1 MRKRNR
7 DPAHLISKEEIM
19 NTYAEKKKS
28 PMLTKKQQSPQK
40 SSDEMLRSG
49 LSSLH
54 SRPAALSE
62 ELGNKIRERCGIN
75 PASVKVYRDDG
86 LSGLGQKA
94 YAKGAEIHL
103 SGGVSTSGEEG
114 QRVVLH
120 EAAHIAQQGS
130 RSVAGAVNDDP
141 ALEQQADR
149 VAAGEVMQGSFSV
162 PVNSENA
169 PVQGWAPWDKAKKK
183 FAEKKERDAKRTAAF
198 AEGTSL
204 GNKHLDR
211 LVAANDWVRDKMDD
225 FRDFRSGVK
234 EKIADKY
241 HGSKFESG
249 VNKTKGWF
257 KGVGSG
263 IAGMAKSAGNWVKDK
278 ATDAGTAI
286 KGSKLG
292 QWVSRKKEERA
303 KKKAE
308 EALKPKEPGK
318 FSKFMTGA
326 KNWVS
331 DKAKSAGG
339 WISDKAKA
347 AGSAIKGSKLGQWVS
362 RKKEERA
369 KKKAAEAQKEP
380 GWFKKTAAAA
390 GEKIKSGAGWVKDK
404 AVKGGTWVKNKA
416 VKAGKWLSKKKDDI
430 SDWIEEK
437 KQAYADHDDQRYLK
451 RLVRKGGASAL
462 NAIALADQDLKH
474 GEYSGNVKHRAE
486 ALRDYDEEKRQFMTD
501 EESKAAKAAK
511 KAEPLSAGKVL
522 DVVGDNVDVVGSVMS
537 AHDARKR
544 GNSQQAALDSMDAI
558 NSGMGYVTK
567 GLSSLDLPG
576 LSAVGDVAE
585 MGTTIGKLGIH
596 SYQKHKLNG
605 VDEAGQTAGVDEA
618 DQKYMR
624 IAHSG
629 YGNTLDQEIRSG
641 VGDVAKYGISAL
653 GSGLSAVTGGVSST
667 VAKGLNKAV
676 DLGVSHMN
684 SSAREKTDSEIGY
697 EDIFGSVD
705 AAKKFKSKHSIDKNT
720 MEILMR
726 RNTGSRSMS
735 DLADRSRYEAA
746 RVNHQYLA
754 REGDNG
760 AKKMMAAFGEKNFEQ
775 TPLSMIDE
783 KIGQSHSLKELN
795 KRRRLA
801 Y

>member
-1 MRKRNR
+1 
-7 DPAHLISKEEIM
+7 M

-114 QRVVLH
+114 QRVILH

-162 PVNSENA
+162 PMNSENA

-416 VKAGKWLSKKKDDI
+416 VKAGKWISKKKDDI

-451 RLVRKGGASAL
+451 RLVRKGGASVL
-462 NAIALADQDLKH
+462 NSIALADQDLKH

-522 DVVGDNVDVVGSVMS
+522 DAVGDNVDVVGSVMS

-629 YGNTLDQEIRSG
+629 YGNTLDQDIRSG

-795 KRRRLA
+795 RRRRLA

>member
-103 SGGVSTSGEEG
+103 SGGVSTSGEDG
-114 QRVVLH
+114 QRVILH

-130 RSVAGAVNDDP
+130 RSVAGAVNDAP

-303 KKKAE
+303 KKKA
-308 EALKPKEPGK
+308 
-318 FSKFMTGA
+318 
-326 KNWVS
+326 
-331 DKAKSAGG
+331 
-339 WISDKAKA
+339 
-347 AGSAIKGSKLGQWVS
+347 
-362 RKKEERA
+362 
-369 KKKAAEAQKEP
+369 AEAQKEP

-416 VKAGKWLSKKKDDI
+416 VKAGKWISKKKDDI

-437 KQAYADHDDQRYLK
+437 KQAYADHDDQRHLK

-522 DVVGDNVDVVGSVMS
+522 DAVGDNVDVVGSVMS

-629 YGNTLDQEIRSG
+629 YGNTLDQDIRSG

-795 KRRRLA
+795 RRRRLA

>member
-1 MRKRNR
+1 
-7 DPAHLISKEEIM
+7 M

-103 SGGVSTSGEEG
+103 SGGVSTSGEDG
-114 QRVVLH
+114 QRVILH
-120 EAAHIAQQGS
+120 EAAHVAQQGS

-331 DKAKSAGG
+331 DKAKSAGT
-339 WISDKAKA
+339 
-347 AGSAIKGSKLGQWVS
+347 AIKESKLGQWVS

-522 DVVGDNVDVVGSVMS
+522 DAVGDNVDVVGSVMS

-754 REGDNG
+754 KEGDNG

-795 KRRRLA
+795 RRRRLA

>member
-1 MRKRNR
+1 
-7 DPAHLISKEEIM
+7 M

-103 SGGVSTSGEEG
+103 SGGVSTSGEDG
-114 QRVVLH
+114 QRVILH

-130 RSVAGAVNDDP
+130 RSVAGAVNDAP

-331 DKAKSAGG
+331 DKAKSAGT
-339 WISDKAKA
+339 
-347 AGSAIKGSKLGQWVS
+347 AIKESKLGQWVS

-416 VKAGKWLSKKKDDI
+416 VKAGKWISKKKDDI

-522 DVVGDNVDVVGSVMS
+522 DAVGDNVDVVGSVMS

-629 YGNTLDQEIRSG
+629 YGNTLDQDIRSG

-697 EDIFGSVD
+697 EDIFGSVE

-795 KRRRLA
+795 RRRRLA

>member
-1 MRKRNR
+1 
-7 DPAHLISKEEIM
+7 M

-103 SGGVSTSGEEG
+103 SGGVSTSGEDG
-114 QRVVLH
+114 QRVILH

-211 LVAANDWVRDKMDD
+211 LLAANDWVRDKMDD

-522 DVVGDNVDVVGSVMS
+522 DAVGDNVDVVGSVMS

-629 YGNTLDQEIRSG
+629 YGNTLDQDIRSG

-795 KRRRLA
+795 RRRRLA

>member
-1 MRKRNR
+1 
-7 DPAHLISKEEIM
+7 M

-114 QRVVLH
+114 QRVILH

-331 DKAKSAGG
+331 DKAKSAG
-339 WISDKAKA
+339 
-347 AGSAIKGSKLGQWVS
+347 SAIKESKLGQWVS

-451 RLVRKGGASAL
+451 RLVRKGGASVL
-462 NAIALADQDLKH
+462 NSIALADQDLKH
-474 GEYSGNVKHRAE
+474 GEHSGNVKHRAE

-522 DVVGDNVDVVGSVMS
+522 DAVGDNVDVVGSVMS

-629 YGNTLDQEIRSG
+629 YGNTLDQDIRSG

-795 KRRRLA
+795 RRRRLA

>member
-1 MRKRNR
+1 
-7 DPAHLISKEEIM
+7 M

-103 SGGVSTSGEEG
+103 SGGVSTSGEYG
-114 QRVVLH
+114 QRVILH

-331 DKAKSAGG
+331 DKAKSAGT
-339 WISDKAKA
+339 
-347 AGSAIKGSKLGQWVS
+347 AIKESKLGQWVS

-451 RLVRKGGASAL
+451 RLVRKGGASVL
-462 NAIALADQDLKH
+462 NSIALADQDLKH

-522 DVVGDNVDVVGSVMS
+522 DAVGDNVDVVGSVMS

-629 YGNTLDQEIRSG
+629 YGNTLDQDIRSG

-795 KRRRLA
+795 RRRRLA

>member
-1 MRKRNR
+1 
-7 DPAHLISKEEIM
+7 M

-103 SGGVSTSGEEG
+103 SGGVSTSGEDG
-114 QRVVLH
+114 QRVILH

-303 KKKAE
+303 KKKA
-308 EALKPKEPGK
+308 
-318 FSKFMTGA
+318 
-326 KNWVS
+326 
-331 DKAKSAGG
+331 
-339 WISDKAKA
+339 
-347 AGSAIKGSKLGQWVS
+347 
-362 RKKEERA
+362 
-369 KKKAAEAQKEP
+369 AEAQKEP

-416 VKAGKWLSKKKDDI
+416 VKAGKWISKKKDDI

-486 ALRDYDEEKRQFMTD
+486 ALQDYDEEKRQFMTD

-522 DVVGDNVDVVGSVMS
+522 DAVGDNVDVVGSVMS

-629 YGNTLDQEIRSG
+629 YGNTLDQDIRSG

>member
-1 MRKRNR
+1 
-7 DPAHLISKEEIM
+7 M

-54 SRPAALSE
+54 SRPTALSE

-103 SGGVSTSGEEG
+103 SGGVSTSGEDG
-114 QRVVLH
+114 QRVILH

-303 KKKAE
+303 KKKA
-308 EALKPKEPGK
+308 
-318 FSKFMTGA
+318 
-326 KNWVS
+326 
-331 DKAKSAGG
+331 
-339 WISDKAKA
+339 
-347 AGSAIKGSKLGQWVS
+347 
-362 RKKEERA
+362 
-369 KKKAAEAQKEP
+369 AEAQKEP

-522 DVVGDNVDVVGSVMS
+522 DAVGDNVDVVGSVMS

-629 YGNTLDQEIRSG
+629 YGNTLDQDIRSG

-795 KRRRLA
+795 RRRRLA

>member
-1 MRKRNR
+1 
-7 DPAHLISKEEIM
+7 M

-49 LSSLH
+49 LSPLH

-331 DKAKSAGG
+331 DKAKSAGT
-339 WISDKAKA
+339 
-347 AGSAIKGSKLGQWVS
+347 AIKESKLGQWVS

-522 DVVGDNVDVVGSVMS
+522 DAVGDNVDVVGSVMS

-544 GNSQQAALDSMDAI
+544 GNSQQAALDSMDTI

-754 REGDNG
+754 KEGDNG

-795 KRRRLA
+795 RRRRLA

>member
-1 MRKRNR
+1 
-7 DPAHLISKEEIM
+7 M

-103 SGGVSTSGEEG
+103 SGGVSTSGEDG
-114 QRVVLH
+114 QRVILH

-162 PVNSENA
+162 PMNSENA

-416 VKAGKWLSKKKDDI
+416 VKAGKWISKKKDDI

-522 DVVGDNVDVVGSVMS
+522 DAVGDNVDVVGSVMS

-629 YGNTLDQEIRSG
+629 YGNTLDQDIRSG

-697 EDIFGSVD
+697 EDIFGSVE

>member
-1 MRKRNR
+1 
-7 DPAHLISKEEIM
+7 M

-114 QRVVLH
+114 QRVILH
-120 EAAHIAQQGS
+120 EAAHVAQQGS

-141 ALEQQADR
+141 SLEQQADR

-331 DKAKSAGG
+331 DKAKSAG
-339 WISDKAKA
+339 
-347 AGSAIKGSKLGQWVS
+347 SAIKGSKLGQWVS

-416 VKAGKWLSKKKDDI
+416 VKAGKWISKKKDDI

-522 DVVGDNVDVVGSVMS
+522 DAVGDNVDVVGSVMS

-697 EDIFGSVD
+697 EDIFGSVE

-795 KRRRLA
+795 RRRRLA

>member
-103 SGGVSTSGEEG
+103 SGGVSTSGEDG
-114 QRVVLH
+114 QRVILH

-130 RSVAGAVNDDP
+130 RSVAGAVNDAP

-263 IAGMAKSAGNWVKDK
+263 IAGIAKSAGNWVKDK

-331 DKAKSAGG
+331 DKAKSAGT
-339 WISDKAKA
+339 
-347 AGSAIKGSKLGQWVS
+347 AIKGSKLGQWVS

-416 VKAGKWLSKKKDDI
+416 VKAGKWISKKKDDI

-451 RLVRKGGASAL
+451 RLVRKGGASVL
-462 NAIALADQDLKH
+462 NSIALADQDLKH

-522 DVVGDNVDVVGSVMS
+522 DAVGDNVDVVGSVMS

-629 YGNTLDQEIRSG
+629 YGNTLDQDIRSG

-667 VAKGLNKAV
+667 VAKGLNRAV

-795 KRRRLA
+795 RRRRLA

>member
-1 MRKRNR
+1 
-7 DPAHLISKEEIM
+7 M

-114 QRVVLH
+114 QRVILH

-331 DKAKSAGG
+331 DKAKSAG
-339 WISDKAKA
+339 
-347 AGSAIKGSKLGQWVS
+347 SAIKESKLGQWVS

-451 RLVRKGGASAL
+451 RLVRKGGASVL
-462 NAIALADQDLKH
+462 NSIALADQDLKH

-522 DVVGDNVDVVGSVMS
+522 DAVGDNVDVVGSVMS

>member
-1 MRKRNR
+1 
-7 DPAHLISKEEIM
+7 M

-162 PVNSENA
+162 PMNSENA

-331 DKAKSAGG
+331 DKAKSAGT
-339 WISDKAKA
+339 
-347 AGSAIKGSKLGQWVS
+347 AIKESKLGQWVS

-522 DVVGDNVDVVGSVMS
+522 DAVGDNVDVVGSVMS

-629 YGNTLDQEIRSG
+629 YGNTLDQDIRSG

-795 KRRRLA
+795 RRRRLA

>member
-1 MRKRNR
+1 
-7 DPAHLISKEEIM
+7 M

-28 PMLTKKQQSPQK
+28 PAPVKKQQSPQK
-40 SSDEMLRSG
+40 NSDEMLRSG

-114 QRVVLH
+114 QRVILH

-162 PVNSENA
+162 PVNSESA

-211 LVAANDWVRDKMDD
+211 LVAANDWLRDTLDD
-225 FRDFRSGVK
+225 FHDFRSGVK

-263 IAGMAKSAGNWVKDK
+263 IAGMAKSAGNWVRDK

-286 KGSKLG
+286 KGSRLG

-303 KKKAE
+303 RKKAE

-326 KNWVS
+326 KNWAS

-347 AGSAIKGSKLGQWVS
+347 AGTAIKGSKLGQWVS

-390 GEKIKSGAGWVKDK
+390 GEKIKAGAGWVKDK

-558 NSGMGYVTK
+558 NSGMGYVTTALK
-567 GLSSLDLPG
+567 NVDLPG

-605 VDEAGQTAGVDEA
+605 VDEAAQNAGVDEA

-684 SSAREKTDSEIGY
+684 SSAREKTDSDIGY
-697 EDIFGSVD
+697 EDIFGSVE
-705 AAKKFKSKHSIDKNT
+705 AAKKFKSKHSIDKST
-720 MEILMR
+720 MEILMK

-754 REGDNG
+754 REGNNG

-783 KIGQSHSLKELN
+783 KIGQSHTLKELN

>member
-1 MRKRNR
+1 
-7 DPAHLISKEEIM
+7 M

-103 SGGVSTSGEEG
+103 SGGVSTSGEDG
-114 QRVVLH
+114 QRVILH

-130 RSVAGAVNDDP
+130 RSVAGAVNDAP

-263 IAGMAKSAGNWVKDK
+263 IAGIAKSAGNWVKDK

-326 KNWVS
+326 KNCVS
-331 DKAKSAGG
+331 DKAKSAGT
-339 WISDKAKA
+339 
-347 AGSAIKGSKLGQWVS
+347 AIKGSKLGQWVS

-416 VKAGKWLSKKKDDI
+416 VKAGKWISKKKDDI

-451 RLVRKGGASAL
+451 RLVRKGGASVL
-462 NAIALADQDLKH
+462 NSIALADQDLKH

-522 DVVGDNVDVVGSVMS
+522 DAVGDNVDVVGSVMS

-629 YGNTLDQEIRSG
+629 YGNTLDQDIRSG

-795 KRRRLA
+795 RRRRLA

>member
-1 MRKRNR
+1 
-7 DPAHLISKEEIM
+7 
-19 NTYAEKKKS
+19 
-28 PMLTKKQQSPQK
+28 MLTKKQQSPQK

-103 SGGVSTSGEEG
+103 SGGVSTSGEDG
-114 QRVVLH
+114 QRVILH

-162 PVNSENA
+162 PMNSENA

-416 VKAGKWLSKKKDDI
+416 VKAGKWISKKKDDI

-451 RLVRKGGASAL
+451 RLVRKGGASVL
-462 NAIALADQDLKH
+462 NSIALADQDLKH

-522 DVVGDNVDVVGSVMS
+522 DAVGDNVDVVGSVMS

-629 YGNTLDQEIRSG
+629 YGNTLDQDIRSG

-795 KRRRLA
+795 RRRRLA

>member
-1 MRKRNR
+1 
-7 DPAHLISKEEIM
+7 M

-331 DKAKSAGG
+331 DKAKSAGT
-339 WISDKAKA
+339 
-347 AGSAIKGSKLGQWVS
+347 AIKESKLGQWVS

-416 VKAGKWLSKKKDDI
+416 VKAGKWISKKKDDI

-522 DVVGDNVDVVGSVMS
+522 DAVGDNVDVVGSVMS

-684 SSAREKTDSEIGY
+684 SSAREKTDSDIGY

>member
-1 MRKRNR
+1 
-7 DPAHLISKEEIM
+7 M

-103 SGGVSTSGEEG
+103 SGGVSTSGEDG
-114 QRVVLH
+114 QRVILH

-331 DKAKSAGG
+331 DKAKSAGT
-339 WISDKAKA
+339 
-347 AGSAIKGSKLGQWVS
+347 AIKESKLGQWVS

-416 VKAGKWLSKKKDDI
+416 VKAGKWISKKKDDI

-522 DVVGDNVDVVGSVMS
+522 DAVGDNVDVVGSVMS

-629 YGNTLDQEIRSG
+629 YGNTLDQDIRSG

>member
-1 MRKRNR
+1 
-7 DPAHLISKEEIM
+7 M

-416 VKAGKWLSKKKDDI
+416 VKAGKWISKKKDDI

-437 KQAYADHDDQRYLK
+437 KQVYADHDDQRYLK
-451 RLVRKGGASAL
+451 RLVRKGGASVL
-462 NAIALADQDLKH
+462 NSIALADQDLKH

-522 DVVGDNVDVVGSVMS
+522 DAVGDNVDVVGSVMS

-684 SSAREKTDSEIGY
+684 SSAREKTDSDIGY

>member
-1 MRKRNR
+1 
-7 DPAHLISKEEIM
+7 M

-103 SGGVSTSGEEG
+103 SGGVSTSGEDG
-114 QRVVLH
+114 QRVILH

-331 DKAKSAGG
+331 DKAKSAGT
-339 WISDKAKA
+339 
-347 AGSAIKGSKLGQWVS
+347 AIKESKLGQWVS

-416 VKAGKWLSKKKDDI
+416 VKAGKWISKKKDDI

-451 RLVRKGGASAL
+451 RLVRKGGASVL
-462 NAIALADQDLKH
+462 NSIALADQDLKH
-474 GEYSGNVKHRAE
+474 GEHSGNVKHRAE

-522 DVVGDNVDVVGSVMS
+522 DAVGDNVDVVGSVMS

-629 YGNTLDQEIRSG
+629 YGNTLDQDIRSG

-697 EDIFGSVD
+697 EDIFGSVE

-795 KRRRLA
+795 RRRRLA

>member
-1 MRKRNR
+1 
-7 DPAHLISKEEIM
+7 M

-522 DVVGDNVDVVGSVMS
+522 DAVGDNVDVVGSVMS

>member
-1 MRKRNR
+1 
-7 DPAHLISKEEIM
+7 M
-19 NTYAEKKKS
+19 NTYVEKKKS

-331 DKAKSAGG
+331 DKAKSAGT
-339 WISDKAKA
+339 
-347 AGSAIKGSKLGQWVS
+347 AIKESKLGQWVS

-416 VKAGKWLSKKKDDI
+416 VKAGKWISKKKDDI

-522 DVVGDNVDVVGSVMS
+522 DAVGDNVDVVGSVMS

-697 EDIFGSVD
+697 EDIFGSVE

-795 KRRRLA
+795 RRRRLA

>member
-1 MRKRNR
+1 
-7 DPAHLISKEEIM
+7 M

-103 SGGVSTSGEEG
+103 SGGVSTSGEDG
-114 QRVVLH
+114 QRVILH

-331 DKAKSAGG
+331 DKAKSAGT
-339 WISDKAKA
+339 
-347 AGSAIKGSKLGQWVS
+347 AIKESKLGQWVS

-416 VKAGKWLSKKKDDI
+416 VKAGKWISKKKDDI

-451 RLVRKGGASAL
+451 RLVRKGGASVL
-462 NAIALADQDLKH
+462 NSIALADQDLKH

-522 DVVGDNVDVVGSVMS
+522 DAVGDNVDVVGSVMS

-754 REGDNG
+754 KEGDNG

-795 KRRRLA
+795 RRRRLA

>member
-1 MRKRNR
+1 
-7 DPAHLISKEEIM
+7 M
-19 NTYAEKKKS
+19 NTYVEKKKS

-114 QRVVLH
+114 QRVILH
-120 EAAHIAQQGS
+120 EAAHVAQQGS

-416 VKAGKWLSKKKDDI
+416 VKAGKWISKKKDDI

-522 DVVGDNVDVVGSVMS
+522 DAVGDNVDVVGSVMS

-697 EDIFGSVD
+697 EDIFGSVE

-795 KRRRLA
+795 RRRRLA

>member
-1 MRKRNR
+1 
-7 DPAHLISKEEIM
+7 M

-103 SGGVSTSGEEG
+103 SGGVSTSGEDG

-331 DKAKSAGG
+331 DKAKSAGT
-339 WISDKAKA
+339 
-347 AGSAIKGSKLGQWVS
+347 AIKESKLGQWVS

-416 VKAGKWLSKKKDDI
+416 VKAGKWISKKKDDI

-522 DVVGDNVDVVGSVMS
+522 DAVGDNVDVVGSVMS

-629 YGNTLDQEIRSG
+629 YGNTLDQDIRSG

-795 KRRRLA
+795 RRRRLA

>member
-1 MRKRNR
+1 
-7 DPAHLISKEEIM
+7 M

-103 SGGVSTSGEEG
+103 SGGVSTSGEDG
-114 QRVVLH
+114 QRVILH

-130 RSVAGAVNDDP
+130 RSVAGAVNDAP

-522 DVVGDNVDVVGSVMS
+522 DAVGDNVDVVGSVMS

-629 YGNTLDQEIRSG
+629 YGNTLDQDIRSG

-795 KRRRLA
+795 RRRRLA

>member
-1 MRKRNR
+1 
-7 DPAHLISKEEIM
+7 M

-103 SGGVSTSGEEG
+103 SGGVSTSGEDG
-114 QRVVLH
+114 QRVILH

-331 DKAKSAGG
+331 DKAKSAGT
-339 WISDKAKA
+339 
-347 AGSAIKGSKLGQWVS
+347 AIKESKLGQWVS

-380 GWFKKTAAAA
+380 GWLKKTAAAA

-451 RLVRKGGASAL
+451 RLVRKGGASVL
-462 NAIALADQDLKH
+462 NSIALADQDLKH

-522 DVVGDNVDVVGSVMS
+522 NAVGDNVDVVGSVMS

>member
-1 MRKRNR
+1 
-7 DPAHLISKEEIM
+7 M
-19 NTYAEKKKS
+19 NTYVEKKKS
-28 PMLTKKQQSPQK
+28 PMLTKKQSPQK

-103 SGGVSTSGEEG
+103 SGGVSTSGEDG
-114 QRVVLH
+114 QRVILH

-162 PVNSENA
+162 PMNSENA

-308 EALKPKEPGK
+308 EALKPKEPG
-318 FSKFMTGA
+318 
-326 KNWVS
+326 
-331 DKAKSAGG
+331 
-339 WISDKAKA
+339 
-347 AGSAIKGSKLGQWVS
+347 
-362 RKKEERA
+362 
-369 KKKAAEAQKEP
+369 
-380 GWFKKTAAAA
+380 WFKKTAAAA

-416 VKAGKWLSKKKDDI
+416 VKAGKWISKKKDDI

-451 RLVRKGGASAL
+451 RLVRKGGASVL
-462 NAIALADQDLKH
+462 NSIALADQDLKH

-522 DVVGDNVDVVGSVMS
+522 DAVGDNVDVVGSVMS

>member
-1 MRKRNR
+1 
-7 DPAHLISKEEIM
+7 M

-62 ELGNKIRERCGIN
+62 ELGNKIREGCGIN

-103 SGGVSTSGEEG
+103 SGGVSTSGEDG
-114 QRVVLH
+114 QRVILH

-416 VKAGKWLSKKKDDI
+416 VKAGKWISKKKDDI

-522 DVVGDNVDVVGSVMS
+522 DAVGDNVDVVGSVMS

-684 SSAREKTDSEIGY
+684 SSAREKTDSDIGY

>member
-1 MRKRNR
+1 
-7 DPAHLISKEEIM
+7 M

-103 SGGVSTSGEEG
+103 SGGVSTSGEDG
-114 QRVVLH
+114 QRVILH

-162 PVNSENA
+162 PMNSENA

-331 DKAKSAGG
+331 DKAKSAGT
-339 WISDKAKA
+339 
-347 AGSAIKGSKLGQWVS
+347 AIKESKLGQWVS

-380 GWFKKTAAAA
+380 GWFRKTAAAA

-416 VKAGKWLSKKKDDI
+416 VKAGKWISKKKDDI

-451 RLVRKGGASAL
+451 RLVRKGGASVL
-462 NAIALADQDLKH
+462 NSIALADQDLKH

-522 DVVGDNVDVVGSVMS
+522 DAVGDNVDVVGSVMS

-558 NSGMGYVTK
+558 NSGMGYITK

>member
-1 MRKRNR
+1 
-7 DPAHLISKEEIM
+7 M

-103 SGGVSTSGEEG
+103 SGGVSTSGEDG
-114 QRVVLH
+114 QRVILH

-130 RSVAGAVNDDP
+130 RSVAGAVNDAP

-331 DKAKSAGG
+331 DKAKSAGT
-339 WISDKAKA
+339 
-347 AGSAIKGSKLGQWVS
+347 AIKESKLGQWVS

-416 VKAGKWLSKKKDDI
+416 VKAGKWISKKKDDI

-522 DVVGDNVDVVGSVMS
+522 DAVGDNVDVVGSVMS

-629 YGNTLDQEIRSG
+629 YGNTLDQDIRSG

-795 KRRRLA
+795 RRRRLA

>member
-1 MRKRNR
+1 
-7 DPAHLISKEEIM
+7 M

-103 SGGVSTSGEEG
+103 SGGVSTSGEDG

-416 VKAGKWLSKKKDDI
+416 VKAGKWISKKKDDI

-437 KQAYADHDDQRYLK
+437 KQVYADHDDQRYLK
-451 RLVRKGGASAL
+451 RLVRKGGASVL
-462 NAIALADQDLKH
+462 NSIALADQDLKH

-522 DVVGDNVDVVGSVMS
+522 DAVGDNVDVVGSVMS

-684 SSAREKTDSEIGY
+684 SSAREKTDSDIGY

-795 KRRRLA
+795 RRRRLA

>member
-1 MRKRNR
+1 
-7 DPAHLISKEEIM
+7 M

-522 DVVGDNVDVVGSVMS
+522 DAVGDNVDVVGSVMS

-576 LSAVGDVAE
+576 LSAVGNVAE

-754 REGDNG
+754 KEGDNG

-795 KRRRLA
+795 RRRRLA

>member
-1 MRKRNR
+1 
-7 DPAHLISKEEIM
+7 M

-416 VKAGKWLSKKKDDI
+416 VKAGKWISKKKDDI

-462 NAIALADQDLKH
+462 NAIAMADQDLKH

>member
-1 MRKRNR
+1 
-7 DPAHLISKEEIM
+7 M
-19 NTYAEKKKS
+19 NTYVEKKKS

-380 GWFKKTAAAA
+380 GWFKKKAAAA

-522 DVVGDNVDVVGSVMS
+522 DAVGDNVDVVGSVMS

-629 YGNTLDQEIRSG
+629 YGNTLDQDIRSG

-795 KRRRLA
+795 RRRRLA

>member
-1 MRKRNR
+1 
-7 DPAHLISKEEIM
+7 M

-103 SGGVSTSGEEG
+103 SGGVSTSGEDG
-114 QRVVLH
+114 QRVILH

-162 PVNSENA
+162 PMNSENA

-331 DKAKSAGG
+331 DKAKSAGT
-339 WISDKAKA
+339 
-347 AGSAIKGSKLGQWVS
+347 AIKESKLGQWVS

-522 DVVGDNVDVVGSVMS
+522 DAVGDNVDVVGSVMS

-629 YGNTLDQEIRSG
+629 YGNTLDQDIRSG

-684 SSAREKTDSEIGY
+684 SSAREKTDSDIGY

>member
-1 MRKRNR
+1 
-7 DPAHLISKEEIM
+7 M

-103 SGGVSTSGEEG
+103 SGGVSTSGEDG
-114 QRVVLH
+114 QRVILH

-522 DVVGDNVDVVGSVMS
+522 DAVGDNVDVVGSVMS

-567 GLSSLDLPG
+567 GLSNLDLPG

-605 VDEAGQTAGVDEA
+605 VDEAAQNAGVDEA

-697 EDIFGSVD
+697 EDIFGSVE
-705 AAKKFKSKHSIDKNT
+705 AAKKFKSKHGIDKST
-720 MEILMR
+720 MEILMK

-754 REGDNG
+754 KEGDNG

-795 KRRRLA
+795 RRRRLA

>member
-1 MRKRNR
+1 
-7 DPAHLISKEEIM
+7 M

-103 SGGVSTSGEEG
+103 SGGVSTSGEDG
-114 QRVVLH
+114 QRVILH

-331 DKAKSAGG
+331 DKAKSAG
-339 WISDKAKA
+339 
-347 AGSAIKGSKLGQWVS
+347 SAIKGSKLGQWVS

-522 DVVGDNVDVVGSVMS
+522 DAVGDNVDVVGSVMS

-795 KRRRLA
+795 RRRRLA